1 MFPFAFFM
9 GMTVGRHIHSY
20 KRSFRMFR
28 MRPRNANPVASPSA
42 PSGAGPSRKQ
52 LPRLELLHSFEAA
65 ARHLSF
71 TLAAKELFLT
81 QSAVS
86 RQIAQLEM
94 DLGIALFTRHHR
106 ALALTEAG
114 QIMQR
119 AVTDCLD
126 RLRDATV
133 RVRGIPALRQVSIT
147 CTPGFASL
155 WLIPR
160 LSRFTSTHP
169 QVDVRLS
176 ATLDV
181 LDLARSGIDI
191 AVRFCPKREDLG
203 PSLFEETVLPLC
215 APALCNQGAHPLRTP
230 ADLSEHTLLTVDI
243 PQGMALTVEWEPWL
257 KIMGLSDVR
266 LKNTLRFTQY
276 TEAVA
281 AAVAGQGV
289 VIGRVP
295 LLNALLQEG
304 KLVAPFAGAN
314 GQGAASQRAYYIDM
328 AAHARSNPDAQDFA
342 QWLRNEVK
350 LALG

>member
-1 MFPFAFFM
+1 M
-9 GMTVGRHIHSY
+9 GMNVERSLTLY
-20 KRSFRMFR
+20 KRSFSMLC
-28 MRPRNANPVASPSA
+28 MHPRNVKSSRPSVPTPA
-42 PSGAGPSRKQ
+42 TGISRKQ

-81 QSAVS
+81 QSAIS
-86 RQIAQLEM
+86 RQIAQMEM
-94 DLGIALFTRHHR
+94 DLGVPLFTRHHR

-114 QIMQR
+114 LIMQR
-119 AVTDCLD
+119 VVTDCLE

-133 RVRGIPALRQVSIT
+133 RVRGAPTLRQVSIT

-160 LSRFTSTHP
+160 LTRFTASHP
-169 QVDVRLS
+169 QVDVRMS

-181 LDLARSGIDI
+181 LDLARSGIDV
-191 AVRFCPKREDLG
+191 AVRFCPKRDDVG
-203 PSLFEETVLPLC
+203 PPLFEETVLPLC
-215 APALCNQGAHPLRTP
+215 APALCSQSAHPLRTP
-230 ADLSEHTLLTVDI
+230 ADLAQHTLLTVDV

-257 KIMGLSDVR
+257 KIMGLADLR

-276 TEAVA
+276 ADAVS

-295 LLNALLQEG
+295 LLNGLLQEG
-304 KLVAPFAGAN
+304 KLVSPFTGYGGLGAS
-314 GQGAASQRAYYIDM
+314 SQRAYYIDM
-328 AAHARSNPDAQDFA
+328 AEHAQGNADAQDFV
-342 QWLRNEVK
+342 QWLRAEAAAF
-350 LALG
+350 LQE